1 MDLST
6 DNGDGQRNNLIKD
19 GKSFERVS
27 MTEDDKYFLKEFLTS
42 VFTTGSVFIVFIVIL
57 VVFINVS
64 EPLESSFEVVD
75 KYKECDV
82 VRYAPHQVAEY
93 KYFLYCEKNK

>member
-1 MDLST
+1 MS
-6 DNGDGQRNNLIKD
+6 
-19 GKSFERVS
+19 E
-27 MTEDDKYFLKEFLTS
+27 EDKYAFREITRGVGVFLGAST
-42 VFTTGSVFIVFIVIL
+42 VFIIIL
-57 VVFINVS
+57 LVLAQIASGDIPIN
-64 EPLESSFEVVD
+64 ESSFEVVD

>member
-1 MDLST
+1 
-6 DNGDGQRNNLIKD
+6 
-19 GKSFERVS
+19 
-27 MTEDDKYFLKEFLTS
+27 MTEEDKYALKELLRGFG
-42 VFTTGSVFIVFIVIL
+42 VFAGACGVFIIILIVL
-57 VVFINVS
+57 AHFASADKPINS
-64 EPLESSFEVVD
+64 ASFEVVD

>member
-1 MDLST
+1 
-6 DNGDGQRNNLIKD
+6 
-19 GKSFERVS
+19 
-27 MTEDDKYFLKEFLTS
+27 MTEEDKYALKEFVRGAG
-42 VFTTGSVFIVFIVIL
+42 VFAACAVIL
-57 VVFINVS
+57 ITILIALAHFASGDKPINS
-64 EPLESSFEVVD
+64 ASFEVVD

>member
-1 MDLST
+1 
-6 DNGDGQRNNLIKD
+6 
-19 GKSFERVS
+19 
-27 MTEDDKYFLKEFLTS
+27 MTPEDKYAFKEFRNGVAVTLG
-42 VFTTGSVFIVFIVIL
+42 VVGLAMLIVVALSNHTPID
-57 VVFINVS
+57 
-64 EPLESSFEVVD
+64 ESSFEVVD